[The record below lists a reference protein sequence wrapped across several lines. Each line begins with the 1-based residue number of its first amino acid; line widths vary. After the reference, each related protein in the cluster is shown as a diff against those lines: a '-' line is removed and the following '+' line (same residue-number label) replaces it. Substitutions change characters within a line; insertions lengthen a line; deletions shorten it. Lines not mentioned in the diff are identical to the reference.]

1 MLSVK
6 RLNLDSSWSI
16 DFNSVNFI
24 VDPWLIGSEID
35 GFKWLNEAWHIKDP
49 VKIEDLPEFKFL
61 MISQNYEDHC
71 HIETLKKI
79 SDKKPIIATELAYKK
94 ILKQLPN
101 REITLMQEN
110 KKTSFEKLEFISL
123 RPDKILDP
131 IYFAVVIINNK
142 NEAIFYAPH
151 GFALNNEQ
159 LDLINKYSVSLLITT
174 FTEFEIPKIMG
185 GKVNPGMDNVYEL
198 FNQIKPKNTI
208 NTHDEEKKTKGLVS
222 ALAKIKYADYDE
234 IESNN
239 SINFIRVDNYD
250 KKIIR

>member
-1 MLSVK
+1 MYNRQLRSWASYLNRNGYSKKENEKTEFEGLS
-6 RLNLDSSWSI
+6 
-16 DFNSVNFI
+16 
-24 VDPWLIGSEID
+24 
-35 GFKWLNEAWHIKDP
+35 
-49 VKIEDLPEFKFL
+49 
-61 MISQNYEDHC
+61 
-71 HIETLKKI
+71 
-79 SDKKPIIATELAYKK
+79 
-94 ILKQLPN
+94 
-101 REITLMQEN
+101 
-110 KKTSFEKLEFISL
+110 FISF

-131 IYFAVVIINNK
+131 IYYAIVIINK
-142 NEAIFYAPH
+142 DKEAIFYAPH
-151 GFALNNEQ
+151 GFALSSKQ
-159 LDLINKYSVSLLITT
+159 LEIINKYSVSLLITT

-250 KKIIR
+250 KIVIK